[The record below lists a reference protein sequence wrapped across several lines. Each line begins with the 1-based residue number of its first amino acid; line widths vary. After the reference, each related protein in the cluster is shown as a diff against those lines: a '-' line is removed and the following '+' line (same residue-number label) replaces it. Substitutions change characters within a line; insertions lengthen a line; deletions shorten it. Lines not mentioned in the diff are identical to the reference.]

1 MPVKLKSTRLSS
13 ITVRLVITYFI
24 VMLLTLILVSYYILN
39 SMSGYMYREQKMN
52 VTTMA
57 NVVSSFAPEYM
68 SNDGEKMDERF
79 STFVKSIV
87 GDAKMR
93 VLILDRDSVVI
104 FDSQNNHNVINKA
117 QINPS
122 VLTAVGGKSGYCEYY
137 NDDKIMMLDAAAPI
151 MRYGAVSGVVNVVY
165 TTEDVAA
172 FRTAAKN
179 DIALLTFIVSLL
191 VGIIIF
197 IVANLMTKRIVNFT
211 NTITSMSSDGILD
224 EKLDISGNDE
234 ISRLAVAF
242 NEMSDKVVNLEHKR
256 VEFVSNASHELKTP
270 LSSIKLM
277 ADSILQA
284 PDIDMDYVREFLTDM
299 NSEVDRLNRIVNK
312 LLYITKMDTDSEKL
326 EAGMDITPLG
336 EILAGIEK
344 NLMPIANRDEISL
357 SVDAPDEVYVMANK
371 DMLWQGIYNIVD
383 NAIKYSNEFGKVSV
397 SLRREGQKAVI
408 AVSDNGV
415 GISDADKEKIFERF
429 YRVDKARSRDTGG
442 TGLGLS
448 IALAAIEFHGGRI
461 DVDSEPNIGSTFTIT
476 LPCI

>member
-1 MPVKLKSTRLSS
+1 MPVSFKSTRLSS

-24 VMLLTLILVSYYILN
+24 VMILTLILVSYYILN
-39 SMSGYMYREQKMN
+39 SMIGYMYREQKMN

-57 NVVSSFAPEYM
+57 NVVSSFAPEYI
-68 SNDGEKMDERF
+68 SADGDVMDARF
-79 STFVKSIV
+79 NNFVKSIV

-93 VLILDRDSVVI
+93 VLILNRDSVVI

-122 VLTAVGGKSGYCEYY
+122 VLTAVGGKPGYCEYY

-151 MRYGAVSGVVNVVY
+151 MRYGTVSGVVNVVY
-165 TTEDVAA
+165 TTEEVAA
-172 FRTAAKN
+172 FRSAAKN

-284 PDIDMDYVREFLTDM
+284 PDIDMDYVREFLIDM

-357 SVDAPDEVYVMANK
+357 TVDAPEEVYVMANK

-383 NAIKYSNEFGKVSV
+383 NAIKYSNEFGKVNV
-397 SLRREGQKAVI
+397 SLRREGQKAII

-415 GISDADKEKIFERF
+415 GISEADREKIFERF

-461 DVDSEPNIGSTFTIT
+461 DVESEPNIGSTFTIT
-476 LPCI
+476 VPCI